1 MANKKEQVAVNVI
14 DDFGIVDES
23 EIETPPSKQ
32 ALCSISPITELS
44 NNIAKASQPPPKP
57 APAPQQKRNSP
68 KPPPASPELTN
79 KMVSGLLDQLIAV
92 KGLLG
97 NPSDTRLSTASLRIG
112 EAISWMKSAV
122 EGSAKNPAIK

>member
-1 MANKKEQVAVNVI
+1 MANKKEQII
-14 DDFGIVDES
+14 DDFGAVDEN
-23 EIETPPSKQ
+23 EIDAPPPKA
-32 ALCSISPITELS
+32 ALCGINSITELS
-44 NNIAKASQPPPKP
+44 DHIAKANQPPP
-57 APAPQQKRNSP
+57 APRPVQQQKRNSP
-68 KPPPASPELTN
+68 KATPKSPELTN

-97 NPSDTRLSTASLRIG
+97 EPADARLSTASLRIN